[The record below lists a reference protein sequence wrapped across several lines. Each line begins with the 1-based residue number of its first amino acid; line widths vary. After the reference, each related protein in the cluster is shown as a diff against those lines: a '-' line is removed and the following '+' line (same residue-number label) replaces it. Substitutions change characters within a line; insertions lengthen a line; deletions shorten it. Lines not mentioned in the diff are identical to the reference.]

1 MIRLDPE
8 TLRSAYPAMTED
20 FAARTVRLL
29 HALPAEKEDKTMKHP
44 TFRAVLIAALITI
57 TLTAG
62 ALALTRPAVLE
73 WLLRNSPASPQLEST
88 AQTIHSES
96 TADGVTARLTGLV
109 YDGSQIAF
117 SYEIGVAD
125 PTQPALVLL
134 GSDLTLNGQPVGVPH
149 YVTNAGDARLVP
161 SPHLDVLPVQ
171 RNPLTGGGWS
181 NTIDTP
187 LTGTVS
193 GEAFFDVYRP
203 EKAFAVLI
211 PADSEYYDESIDGE
225 YRAELDDALAT
236 LRSFPDVLIVDGSE
250 DIVFIDDNEDDA
262 EAWAAQGYT
271 VLDRSGGNIFAVDDP
286 RCHVVQTARIAVPFT
301 FDANNAFS
309 CDFSG
314 TTFTLPDCTVQ
325 VEQFLLT
332 PLITRVHIRLI
343 PAENTQ
349 EAAQALAEQ
358 CGMFTLTDENGVPV
372 QYSEMDSCYSDQPNV
387 ACKDGQWL
395 VRYLEEMP
403 GLQSF
408 PQSIGFT
415 VSTGE
420 LLRFDLN
427 TPES

>member
-1 MIRLDPE
+1 MSEEFSARMRQMVH
-8 TLRSAYPAMTED
+8 TLPS
-20 FAARTVRLL
+20 
-29 HALPAEKEDKTMKHP
+29 EKEEPSVKHAP
-44 TFRAVLIAALITI
+44 LRAALVAALIIAALC
-57 TLTAG
+57 TA
-62 ALALTRPAVLE
+62 AFALTRPAVID
-73 WLLRNSPASPQLEST
+73 WLLAHDAPASPQLSST
-88 AQTIHSES
+88 AQDIHAEAD
-96 TADGVTARLTGLV
+96 ADGVTARLTGLV
-109 YDGSQIAF
+109 YDGYQIAF
-117 SYEIGVAD
+117 SYETEVAD

-171 RNPLTGGGWS
+171 RNPLSGGGWS
-181 NTIDTP
+181 NTIETP

-193 GEAFFDVYRP
+193 SEVFFDVYRP
-203 EKAFAVLI
+203 EKAFVVLI
-211 PADSEYYDESIDGE
+211 PADSDFYDESIDGE

-286 RCHVVQTARIAVPFT
+286 RCHVVQTAHIAVPFT
-301 FDANNAFS
+301 FDADNAFS

-314 TTFTLPDCTVQ
+314 TTFTHTDCTVQ

-332 PLITRVHIRLI
+332 SLVTRVYVQLL
-343 PAENTQ
+343 PAENT
-349 EAAQALAEQ
+349 EAAARALAER
-358 CGMFTLTDENGVPV
+358 CGAFTLTDEAGQTVV
-372 QYSEMDSCYSDQPNV
+372 YSEMDYMYSMHPDV
-387 ACKDGQWL
+387 DCKDGQWL
-395 VRYLEEMP
+395 VRYWEELP

-415 VSTGE
+415 VSTGD

-427 TPES
+427 TPEP